1 MSLDKIA
8 IVDIET
14 TGPNSL
20 DGDRIIQIAAVI
32 VENGVITARHS
43 MLINP
48 EINIPPQIVQLTGIT
63 QEKVAKA
70 PTFQQ
75 VVGLWYQRLKDCF
88 FVAHNLAFDLTFL
101 RNYFYEFG
109 KYEFNP
115 EGFDTVKLAKIF
127 LPEATGFNLTDLA
140 NYLRLPFENAHDAL
154 ADAEITAYILHEI
167 ATRADNLP
175 FATRIELMP
184 YLNQLANQ
192 EKYML
197 KYAKQFLLQTPPAR
211 IQSVSPSKDM
221 PVLSQYTQKQAE
233 YLLDL
238 WRSNTHL
245 VVEHQARPFTLEQQ
259 LALVTQL
266 GKHSCPFL
274 IMCHSE
280 EQLMHVRRCL
290 PADQIRILRT
300 SDYYLHQ
307 KAFRELLLK
316 VDVEQLTQ
324 LELITIAAIIY
335 WQSYATDT
343 NLAQL
348 NAELLT
354 INSILRKYVAE
365 ANQFSS
371 HTSYHEAIK
380 RVQQAHYLLTT
391 MDSLPVLIERESL
404 LERQLIVLD
413 LGPVTHALHELAT
426 TYFSV
431 SEWFTKFKLMGE
443 RIRFLSSSLK
453 FEALLASGEQVN
465 EAVHHLLM
473 YTNDILKQSDLT
485 MAELDLLDYCIPKT
499 SSHHA
504 KITDYLQK
512 VMEAIQAFNSQME
525 QTKQIQLV
533 LEEGDC
539 RQIYQLCRHIREF
552 ANVSAAS
559 TYWNIYAQCLQEQYL
574 NVRLSKCTFVLPP
587 KYKQWLE
594 RHRRTLLLS
603 NGNYGYLQSTGLFAQ
618 LDLDGFHYHLLPDTH
633 FDQPI
638 TVQVPLSYI
647 ELPRE
652 SAQYIASIV
661 SFIQDFKDELA
672 SHIVIFAT
680 NKQMLMQLYRAC
692 SSIEGYMVFA
702 QGVSGSLRKVK
713 RRAETEP
720 RSIVIVQRHHVME
733 SNWSLEG
740 VATSVIVQT
749 LPFVSFTSCKI
760 QAIAGEVQEPST
772 QLFHSLLLPKM
783 CRDFQQLVQYIH
795 DYFHVTQVY
804 LFDERVYTKYYSNEF
819 RELVQTTI
827 NFEIME

>member
-1 MSLDKIA
+1 MSFDKIA
-8 IVDIET
+8 VVDIET

-32 VENGVITARHS
+32 IENGVITARHS
-43 MLINP
+43 MMINP
-48 EINIPPQIVQLTGIT
+48 EITIPPQIVQLTGIT

-75 VVGLWYQRLKDCF
+75 VAGLWYQRLKDCF

-140 NYLRLPFENAHDAL
+140 TYLHLPFVNAHDAL
-154 ADAEITAYILHEI
+154 ADAEITAYMLHEI
-167 ATRADNLP
+167 ATRAEKLP
-175 FATRIELMP
+175 FATRIEMIP

-192 EKYML
+192 EKYVL
-197 KYAKQFLLQTPPAR
+197 KHAKKFLLTTPPEHITAEPE
-211 IQSVSPSKDM
+211 QKSELTLTSH
-221 PVLSQYTQKQAE
+221 TQKQAE
-233 YLLDL
+233 YLLEL
-238 WRSNTHL
+238 WRPNKHL
-245 VVEHQARPFTLEQQ
+245 VVEHKSRPFTLEQQ
-259 LALVTQL
+259 MALVTQL
-266 GKHSCPFL
+266 GKYSCPFL
-274 IMCHSE
+274 ILCHSE
-280 EQLMHVRRCL
+280 EQLMHVQQCL

-324 LELITIAAIIY
+324 LEITTIASIIY
-335 WQSYATDT
+335 WQSYARDA

-348 NAELLT
+348 NSELLA
-354 INSILRKYVAE
+354 INGIMRKYVAE
-365 ANQFSS
+365 AIHIGS
-371 HTSYHEAIK
+371 HTNYHQAIK
-380 RVQQAHYLLTT
+380 QVQSAHYLLTT
-391 MDSLPVLIERESL
+391 MDSLPMLVESESL
-404 LERQLIVLD
+404 IERQLIVLD
-413 LGPVTHALHELAT
+413 LGPMTHQLHELAT
-426 TYFSV
+426 TYFSI

-443 RIRFLSSSLK
+443 RIRFLSGSLK

-465 EAVHHLLM
+465 EAVHNLLV
-473 YTNDILKQSDLT
+473 YTNNILKDSD
-485 MAELDLLDYCIPKT
+485 MIFMESELVDYCIPKT
-499 SSHHA
+499 SQHHSQIA
-504 KITDYLQK
+504 DYLQK
-512 VMEAIQAFNSQME
+512 VMVAIQEFNTQMK

-533 LEEGDC
+533 LEENDC
-539 RQIYQLCRHIREF
+539 HQIRQLCRYIQEF
-552 ANVSAAS
+552 ANVSDKS
-559 TYWNIYAQCLQEQYL
+559 TYWNIYAQYLQEQYL
-574 NVRLSKCTFVLPP
+574 NVRLSKRTFVLPP

-594 RHRRTLLLS
+594 RHRRALLLS

-618 LDLDGFHYHLLPDTH
+618 LDLNGFYYHLLPDVNL
-633 FDQPI
+633 DQPI

-652 SAQYIASIV
+652 SEQYIEGTA

-672 SHIVIFAT
+672 SHIVVFAT

-692 SSIEGYMVFA
+692 SNIEGYMVFA
-702 QGVSGSLRKVK
+702 QGISGSLRKVK
-713 RRAETEP
+713 RRAETESK
-720 RSIVIVQRHHVME
+720 SIVIVQRHHVMK
-733 SNWSLEG
+733 SNWALEE
-740 VATSVIVQT
+740 VPTSVIMQT

-760 QAIAGEVQEPST
+760 QAIAGEAQEPNA
-772 QLFHSLLLPKM
+772 QVFHSLLLPKM

-795 DYFHVTQVY
+795 DYFDVKNIY